1 MTRVELYIYVLE
13 NQKSLIAE
21 ACKHLYREDGLWVYW
36 GEVAL
41 CIYYDEWNLGE
52 PYSYKIMAFALKEI
66 YPHVMEEDLDTFV
79 HLAVIEAGG

>member
-13 NQKSLIAE
+13 NQKALIAE
-21 ACKHLYREDGLWVYW
+21 ACKYLDREDGIWAYW

-52 PYSYKIMAFALKEI
+52 PYSYKIMAFALDESN
-66 YPHVMEEDLDTFV
+66 PAVVEEDLDTFV
-79 HLAVIEAGG
+79 HLAVIEIGV

>member
-13 NQKSLIAE
+13 NQKALIAE
-21 ACKHLYREDGLWVYW
+21 ACKYLNREDGVWAYW

-52 PYSYKIMAFALKEI
+52 SYSYRITAYALKEI
-66 YPHVMEEDLDTFV
+66 YPHVMEEDLATFV
-79 HLAVIEAGG
+79 PLAVIEIGG